1 MQNPQE
7 LREITVAQIEAFAD
21 APDDEMAQTLVLDSI
36 DEEIRAVR
44 REYEHIA
51 AAAQELLD
59 VAKNALPPDG
69 EARVRYEIAISSME
83 TLLGASTG

>member
-1 MQNPQE
+1 MQNLQE

-44 REYEHIA
+44 REYEPLIRAAEKLLEEADETTPRGATKERLRIA
-51 AAAQELLD
+51 LAG
-59 VAKNALPPDG
+59 V
-69 EARVRYEIAISSME
+69 
-83 TLLGASTG
+83 STG

>member
-44 REYEHIA
+44 REYEPC
-51 AAAQELLD
+51 LY
-59 VAKNALPPDG
+59 G
-69 EARVRYEIAISSME
+69 
-83 TLLGASTG
+83 